1 MYRVQRFSS
10 APFCVPKP
18 NTPPQ
23 AAGHLTLAAV
33 TKCLQAISWFVARG
47 NKKGGMHMSQI
58 SVNNLTFYY
67 EGSYDNIF
75 ENVSFQI
82 DTDWKLGFI
91 ARNGKGKTTFL
102 KLLTGKYEFKGNIS
116 TSTAFDYFPFEIRDK
131 DKNTID
137 VIEEIYP
144 DYEFWKICRELN
156 FLNVDAE
163 VFYRPFST
171 LSNGE
176 QTKVMLALLFS
187 KDNHFLLIDE
197 PTNHLD
203 MEAREILKKYLSSK
217 KGFILVS
224 HDRNFMDGC
233 VDHVLVINKAN
244 IEVQQGNF
252 SSWWENKRKQ
262 DAFELA
268 ENERL
273 KKDIKR
279 LTESARVTKQWA
291 DNVEATK
298 IGEKSNKYEKCIDT
312 RAYVGEKS
320 RRMQMRRKNLERRQE
335 REIEEKC
342 DLLKNLETVEDLKIF
357 PLEHYKKK
365 LVVMED
371 CTIAY
376 QNKQIINDGSEDAKE
391 LISGFHLEVIQGNRI
406 FLKGK
411 NGSGKSSI
419 IKAILKQV
427 YEKNNENAEGFEH
440 LIKDAPVLK
449 KGNIEIP
456 NQMIVSYCSQDTSM
470 LHGTVKEYASENG
483 IDETLF
489 MALLR
494 KLDFPRVQFE
504 KKIEDYSG
512 GQKKKI
518 LIAGSLCKKAH
529 LYIWDEPLNF
539 IDVFSRM
546 QIEEL
551 ILKFKPTMILV
562 EHDKAFMEKTATKIV
577 EL

>member
-1 MYRVQRFSS
+1 
-10 APFCVPKP
+10 
-18 NTPPQ
+18 
-23 AAGHLTLAAV
+23 
-33 TKCLQAISWFVARG
+33 
-47 NKKGGMHMSQI
+47 MSLI
-58 SVNNLTFYY
+58 SVNNMTFYY

-102 KLLTGKYEFKGNIS
+102 KLLTGKYEFKGSIS
-116 TSTAFDYFPFEIRDK
+116 ASVVFDYFPFEIK
-131 DKNTID
+131 DKNRNTID
-137 VIEEIYP
+137 VIEEVYP

-156 FLNVDAE
+156 FMNVDAE
-163 VFYRPFST
+163 IFYRPFSS

-203 MEAREILKKYLSSK
+203 MEAREILKKYLKSK
-217 KGFILVS
+217 RGFILVS

-233 VDHVLVINKAN
+233 VDHVLVINKTN

-252 SSWWENKRKQ
+252 SSWWENKKRQ
-262 DAFELA
+262 DAYELA

-273 KKDIKR
+273 KKDIRR
-279 LTESARVTKQWA
+279 LTESARAARQWA

-320 RRMQMRRKNLERRQE
+320 RRMQMRRKNLERRQQ
-335 REIEEKC
+335 REIDEKSE
-342 DLLKNLETVEDLKIF
+342 LLKNLETVEDLKII
-357 PLEHYKKK
+357 PLQHYKEK
-365 LVVMED
+365 LIVMED
-371 CTIAY
+371 CTIVY
-376 QNKQIINDGSEDAKE
+376 PNREQKEDDKNKVIC
-391 LISGFHLEVIQGNRI
+391 GFNLEVKQGERI
-406 FLKGK
+406 FLQGK
-411 NGSGKSSI
+411 NGCGKSSV
-419 IKAILKQV
+419 IKSILKEI
-427 YEKNNENAEGFEH
+427 YEKNNENVEGFTH
-440 LIKDAPVLK
+440 LIKDAPILE
-449 KGNIEIP
+449 KGNIEVP
-456 NQMIVSYCSQDTSM
+456 NHMIVSYCSQDTSM
-470 LHGTVKEYASENG
+470 LHGTVKEYAAENG

-504 KKIEDYSG
+504 KKIENYSG

-562 EHDKAFMEKTATKIV
+562 EHDKAFVEKTATKIV

>member
-1 MYRVQRFSS
+1 
-10 APFCVPKP
+10 
-18 NTPPQ
+18 
-23 AAGHLTLAAV
+23 
-33 TKCLQAISWFVARG
+33 
-47 NKKGGMHMSQI
+47 MSQI
-58 SVNNLTFYY
+58 SVNHMTFYY

-102 KLLTGKYEFKGNIS
+102 KLLTGMYEFKGSIS
-116 TSTAFDYFPFEIRDK
+116 SSVVFDYFPFEIQDK
-131 DKNTID
+131 NKNTID

-156 FLNVDAE
+156 LMNVDGE
-163 VFYRPFST
+163 IFYRSFST
-171 LSNGE
+171 LSSGE

-203 MEAREILKKYLSSK
+203 MEARETLKKYLNNK

-233 VDHVLVINKAN
+233 VDHVLVINKET

-252 SSWWENKRKQ
+252 SSWWENKKRQ
-262 DAFELA
+262 DAYELA

-273 KKDIKR
+273 KKDIRR

-320 RRMQMRRKNLERRQE
+320 RRMQMRRKNLERRQQ
-335 REIEEKC
+335 REIDEKSG
-342 DLLKNLETVEDLKIF
+342 LLKNLETVEDLKIL
-357 PLEHYKKK
+357 PLKHYKEK

-376 QNKQIINDGSEDAKE
+376 PDSQQENNIDDTKKKIIC
-391 LISGFHLEVIQGNRI
+391 GFNLEVRQGERI

-411 NGSGKSSI
+411 NGCGKSSI
-419 IKAILKQV
+419 IKTILKQV
-427 YEKNNENAEGFEH
+427 YKKNNENVESFKH
-440 LIKDAPVLK
+440 LIKDVPILE
-449 KGNIEIP
+449 KGNIEVP

-470 LHGTVKEYASENG
+470 LHGTVKDYASENG
-483 IDETLF
+483 IDGTLF

-494 KLDFPRVQFE
+494 KLDFPRIQFE
-504 KKIEDYSG
+504 KNIENYSG

-562 EHDKAFMEKTATKIV
+562 EHDKAFLKKVATKVV